1 MGAGVREEETR
12 GKNRSVA
19 MSALMVWPARRVG
32 RCSMTVSWRF
42 GRRARAR
49 SADSSRM
56 RRFISQSAAQLASAA
71 ESINHPWFAR
81 DPRRGAGAAP
91 LVRRR
96 KDAARPSPSARR
108 PRDAI
113 GRRSGRRAGRGCYL
127 PPVGRLCVEQQGAIR
142 RRGGRGRVIYGGSS
156 VCGRGA
162 EWSGSLLPASHGPA
176 DLPILKGQHPA
187 PFGGAPLAFEG

>member
-1 MGAGVREEETR
+1 MGASDREEETR

-19 MSALMVWPARRVG
+19 MSALMGLAGAAG
-32 RCSMTVSWRF
+32 REAFEDSFVAF
-42 GRRARAR
+42 RATRRAR

-56 RRFISQSAAQLASAA
+56 RRFISQSAAQLAFAA